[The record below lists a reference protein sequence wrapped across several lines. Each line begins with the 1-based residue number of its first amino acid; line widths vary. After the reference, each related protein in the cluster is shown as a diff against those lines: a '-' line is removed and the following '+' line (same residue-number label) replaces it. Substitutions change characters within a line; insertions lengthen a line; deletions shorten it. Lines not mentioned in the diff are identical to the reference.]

1 MARIGGPID
10 RPWAGVQVILPE
22 PLALSDVERTIR
34 DVVESEVARLP
45 AFREELV
52 VANIRSLNARQSPQ
66 GPRVLWGRA
75 KPQVKK
81 G

>member
-1 MARIGGPID
+1 MAKDAPHPPRSSKAG
-10 RPWAGVQVILPE
+10 RPPVPVAASGSVKRRQKSARTAVRKDTMILE
-22 PLALSDVERTIR
+22 A
-34 DVVESEVARLP
+34 AR
-45 AFREELV
+45 
-52 VANIRSLNARQSPQ
+52 

>member
-1 MARIGGPID
+1 VKRRRTTARAAVRKD
-10 RPWAGVQVILPE
+10 TMML
-22 PLALSDVERTIR
+22 
-34 DVVESEVARLP
+34 
-45 AFREELV
+45 
-52 VANIRSLNARQSPQ
+52 QSAQ

>member
-1 MARIGGPID
+1 MPKDAPHPSRSSKAG
-10 RPWAGVQVILPE
+10 RPPVE
-22 PLALSDVERTIR
+22 PSATRAVTRRRKSASTAVRKDTTIFQTSR
-34 DVVESEVARLP
+34 
-45 AFREELV
+45 
-52 VANIRSLNARQSPQ
+52 

>member
-1 MARIGGPID
+1 METPATPAVKRRQKSARTAVRKD
-10 RPWAGVQVILPE
+10 T
-22 PLALSDVERTIR
+22 TIM
-34 DVVESEVARLP
+34 ESSR
-45 AFREELV
+45 
-52 VANIRSLNARQSPQ
+52 

>member
-1 MARIGGPID
+1 MAKDAPHPPRSPKAG
-10 RPWAGVQVILPE
+10 RPPVEQRSTPAVKRRQKSARTAVRKDTMIL
-22 PLALSDVERTIR
+22 
-34 DVVESEVARLP
+34 ESPR
-45 AFREELV
+45 
-52 VANIRSLNARQSPQ
+52 